1 MMNKWC
7 ITYSGLIGQNW
18 SMIFASKGYKV
29 SVYDVDEGQLTRA
42 EKHIA
47 MTLTQ
52 YEKEGFLRG
61 EISAIEQTKL
71 VSFTSSLEE
80 CLAGAIYAQVQKLQN
95 NWFLFSLDIGQI

>member
-1 MMNKWC
+1 MWM
-7 ITYSGLIGQNW
+7 
-18 SMIFASKGYKV
+18 KV
-29 SVYDVDEGQLTRA
+29 SWRA

-61 EISAIEQTKL
+61 EISATEQTKL

-80 CLAGAIYAQVQKLQN
+80 CLAGAIYAQVQKLKN

>member
-52 YEKEGFLRG
+52 YETEGFLRG
-61 EISAIEQTKL
+61 EISATEQTKL

-80 CLAGAIYAQVQKLQN
+80 CLAGAIYAQVQKL
-95 NWFLFSLDIGQI
+95 